1 MRKRMGTSSLRRCC
15 FAILIGTVACRPP
28 EPVPAV
34 RPGEP
39 LAGLDAAELG
49 RFRAGEAL
57 FNTVFTPEQGLGPFF
72 NENQC
77 SACHTSPATG
87 GTGEQL
93 VVRASRFTSP
103 DRCDPLREAG
113 GENVRVRATPRLRAA
128 GIERQPFPAGATEQ
142 TRFTVP
148 FLFGLGLVEAIPERQ
163 ILARADPE
171 DRDGDGI
178 SGRPGRDAHGR
189 LGRFGKKA
197 DHATLRD
204 FVEAAAHLEM
214 GLTTP
219 AHPQESLAGLTLPP
233 DADPAPD
240 PELDEARVALLTDFV
255 RFLGPPA
262 RLMGESAEDSAAI
275 RRGER
280 LFSAIGCTGCHVPA
294 MTTGR
299 NPVAA
304 LDRKRVTIY
313 SDLLLHDM
321 GPELANVCAPAATPA
336 ELRTEPL
343 VGLGHR
349 VRYLHDGR
357 TRDLHEAIR
366 LHGGEAATAR
376 DRYLGLD
383 ELDRNRLIRFLRS
396 L

>member
-1 MRKRMGTSSLRRCC
+1 
-15 FAILIGTVACRPP
+15 
-28 EPVPAV
+28 
-34 RPGEP
+34 
-39 LAGLDAAELG
+39 
-49 RFRAGEAL
+49 
-57 FNTVFTPEQGLGPFF
+57 
-72 NENQC
+72 
-77 SACHTSPATG
+77 
-87 GTGEQL
+87 
-93 VVRASRFTSP
+93 
-103 DRCDPLREAG
+103 
-113 GENVRVRATPRLRAA
+113 
-128 GIERQPFPAGATEQ
+128 
-142 TRFTVP
+142 
-148 FLFGLGLVEAIPERQ
+148 IPERE

-189 LGRFGKKA
+189 FARFGKKA

-204 FVEAAAHLEM
+204 FVETAAHLEM

-219 AHPQESLAGLTLPP
+219 AHPHESLAGLTLPP

-240 PELDEARVALLTDFV
+240 PELDETRVALLTDFV
-255 RFLGPPA
+255 RILGPLS
-262 RLMGESAEDSAAI
+262 RLVGETAEDSAAI
-275 RRGER
+275 RRGEQ
-280 LFSAIGCTGCHVPA
+280 LFAATGCTGCHVPA

-304 LDRKRVTIY
+304 LDRKRIPIY

-321 GPELANVCAPAATPA
+321 GPELANVCAPAATPT

-343 VGLGHR
+343 VGLGRR

-357 TRDLHEAIR
+357 TRSLHEAIR

-383 ELDRNRLIRFLRS
+383 ELDRNMLVRFLRS